1 MIKPDILQYAADI
14 CERGQENKLGIL
26 LKYLAGH
33 KDAAKDMSADY
44 MMLAKIAERANEQ
57 HSEAVETRKEKN
69 NLYQRIK
76 RLEDR
81 KNELESF
88 IVSNG
93 LEVPQNNITSI
104 CQSDNKR
111 SAPSIRPSVSP
122 SIHSSVKSVPVPVPV
137 RACARA
143 RESGSAGTGTGTVDL
158 SKIDT
163 SDEGIMSGAADYV
176 LIAQAVTG
184 DTSRSASAFWRKWVK
199 QGGEAGEG
207 EFREELFTF
216 RRELAAGED
225 VRNKGAAFTA
235 RLKKRRPIKK

>member
-1 MIKPDILQYAADI
+1 MIMPETLRSLAESCDDTEFVGHVLRALG
-14 CERGQENKLGIL
+14 GQSVELTVPEKAMVAVIQNDSKRLSENIEKR
-26 LKYLAGH
+26 KQ
-33 KDAAKDMSADY
+33 KDAQRQAKWR
-44 MMLAKIAERANEQ
+44 AERQSAK
-57 HSEAVETRKEKN
+57 KEVVTPCHDLSRVTKRDN
-69 NLYQRIK
+69 DLSRVTK
-76 RLEDR
+76 RLSR
-81 KNELESF
+81 AS
-88 IVSNG
+88 
-93 LEVPQNNITSI
+93 
-104 CQSDNKR
+104 QSV
-111 SAPSIRPSVSP
+111 RPSVSP
-122 SIHSSVKSVPVPVPV
+122 SVSQSLKPVPVPV

-143 RESGSAGTGTGTVDL
+143 RESGSAGTGTGAVDL